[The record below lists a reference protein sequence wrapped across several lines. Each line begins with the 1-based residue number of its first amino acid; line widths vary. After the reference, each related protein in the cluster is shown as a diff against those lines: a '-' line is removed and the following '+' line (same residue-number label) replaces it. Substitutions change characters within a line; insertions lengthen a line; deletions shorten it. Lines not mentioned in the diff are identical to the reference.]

1 MSTTKA
7 TDSMIDSLD
16 ASKVTGALPAI
27 SGANLTNLTAGNL
40 SGTLAAVNGSNLTSL
55 PAGNLTGTVA
65 DARISTLTASK
76 LSGALPAI
84 DGSNLTNL
92 PPGFTTNS
100 GDPAVTTNP
109 SGGVGT
115 VWINTTSGEVYVCTD
130 ATSNENVWTNVG
142 AGTGDVKLQWY
153 GGRGVH
159 MGGTTNTSY
168 GGHTDNMSYVAISTP
183 GNAADFGNMTNSR
196 LGGIGTASNNT
207 RLVMAGGS
215 NNYPTSLN
223 TMDYITVASTGNATD
238 YGDLTTACRYKGGV
252 SNGTRGVYAGGYE
265 AGSDPGQI
273 ASIDYRDVASTGN
286 CSDFGDLSAAGQ
298 AGQHWSNGTRAI
310 IASVGG
316 NTNVIEYITVAS
328 TGNSTDFGDM
338 TESSYSDMVGG
349 SETRACGATGNNNN
363 TIYYVTMASTGNA
376 QDFGDMTAARGVGG
390 SCSDASRMLMW
401 PGRASNTTIDYI
413 TVSTTGNA
421 IDFGDLNYVS
431 EQMGAGSGA

>member
-1 MSTTKA
+1 MATWKI
-7 TDSMIDSLD
+7 TDSMIDAISS
-16 ASKVTGALPAI
+16 SKLTGALPALNA
-27 SGANLTNLTAGNL
+27 SNLTNLTAGNL
-40 SGTLAAVNGSNLTSL
+40 SGTLPAISGASLTAI

-84 DGSNLTNL
+84 SASNLTGLSAYTKSAND
-92 PPGFTTNS
+92 PVITT
-100 GDPAVTTNP
+100 DP

-115 VWINTTSGEVYVCTD
+115 MWVNQSSGEVYICTD
-130 ATSNENVWTNVG
+130 ATSNENVWTNIG
-142 AGTGDVKLQWY
+142 GGSGDVKLQWY
-153 GGRGVH
+153 GGRGVG

-168 GGHTDNMSYVAISTP
+168 NGHTDNMSYVAISTL
-183 GNAADFGNMTNSR
+183 GNAVDFGNMTNSR

-265 AGSDPGQI
+265 AGSDPGAV

-338 TESSYSDMVGG
+338 TESSYADMVGG